1 MTEEENLLRAA
12 QSLEN
17 GGEYPYDAPDEWWY
31 SCGEIEAP
39 APKDMAHAAAR
50 GIISDLTDRRGIKN
64 GFARIDEDTRKQ
76 IVERAAEIIRQAAVR
91 FAKQAA
97 DQ

>member
-1 MTEEENLLRAA
+1 MTDEENQLRAA

-17 GGEYPYDAPDEWWY
+17 GGEYPYDAPDTWWH
-31 SCGEIEAP
+31 SCGEIEAL

-64 GFARIDEDTRKQ
+64 GFARIDEDTRKH